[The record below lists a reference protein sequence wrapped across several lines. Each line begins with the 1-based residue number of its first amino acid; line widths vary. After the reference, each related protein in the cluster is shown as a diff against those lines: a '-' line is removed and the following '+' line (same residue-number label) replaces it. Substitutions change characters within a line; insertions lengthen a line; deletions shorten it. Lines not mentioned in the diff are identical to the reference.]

1 MCCFKHNVLEILF
14 FFTDPLD
21 YPAITTELTFDPD
34 NSRACVSI
42 GLVDDSLLELTE
54 EFQVSL
60 STDEEQIIVSPE
72 RAVVSIIDTDG
83 MI

>member
-1 MCCFKHNVLEILF
+1 MLRIIIILF
-14 FFTDPLD
+14 TEPLD
-21 YPAITTELTFDPD
+21 YIAITAELTFDPN

-60 STDEEQIIVSPE
+60 STDEEQVIVSPE

>member
-1 MCCFKHNVLEILF
+1 M
-14 FFTDPLD
+14 D
-21 YPAITTELTFDPD
+21 YTATTAELTFDPD

-60 STDEEQIIVSPE
+60 STDEEQVIVSPE